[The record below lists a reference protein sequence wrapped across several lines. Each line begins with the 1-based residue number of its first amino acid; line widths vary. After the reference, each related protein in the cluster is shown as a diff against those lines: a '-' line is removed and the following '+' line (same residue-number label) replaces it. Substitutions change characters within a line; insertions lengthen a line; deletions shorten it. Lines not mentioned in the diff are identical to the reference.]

1 MVQDFNEYINS
12 LNQYA
17 RQSGIRPGVNYF
29 EPRPVVNPNSM
40 FSPQMQA
47 NDISKIY
54 PSNISNGEQV
64 IQEAV
69 GKSAKKGITKA
80 GIKTALKYAPL
91 TGDVYDIYRGTSQAF
106 NGHPYAGTAQAL
118 LGTAGVLTLGGG
130 SLAKSAG
137 KAGVKWVL
145 KKGIGK
151 EAIRNTNKAFTKG
164 AKITSSPRY
173 QLLSAVAPEIAYGWS
188 NTKNKKGQNND
199 IPPSETTNSSQGFE
213 EVNELNNL
221 PPINYPTIEEIIAS
235 GGNNQLPIGN
245 NQGEIP
251 IEVMEEVVRRYGNS
265 SEPQS
270 ISSMVDYQKQLLE
283 KNRPYIEGLEN
294 YYKNYQT
301 NLDEAN
307 RIKRYF
313 TGLAG
318 WSGND
323 KWAELANDYNPL
335 NIEANKLALVKQL
348 QEANTGN
355 LDEINRIIGNIAIAR
370 DLGLPDEAAL
380 ASKEL
385 LNARAAQQKNLLG
398 YNARVYDT
406 NVDNA
411 TRMAIKQGDWD
422 TAFKL
427 QEMKNQG
434 NLNNAFA
441 SSAPFYMDPATMA
454 EVMKTL
460 GVNPKYT
467 PARGLNKEGM
477 VQRVQPSINYFS
489 GYNN

>member
-17 RQSGIRPGVNYF
+17 KQSGIKPGVNYF
-29 EPRPVVNPNSM
+29 EPRPMANPNSM
-40 FSPQMQA
+40 FAPQVRA
-47 NDISKIY
+47 NELSKIY

-80 GIKTALKYAPL
+80 GAKTALKYLPI
-91 TGDVYDIYRGTSQAF
+91 TGDVYDIGRGLYQASH
-106 NGHPYAGTAQAL
+106 GHPYVGLGQAG
-118 LGTAGVLTLGGG
+118 LGAFGLATLGAG
-130 SLAKSAG
+130 SLVKSAG
-137 KAGVKWVL
+137 KAGLRGVAKRVL
-145 KKGIGK
+145 GKAGIKQVSKMAKK
-151 EAIRNTNKAFTKG
+151 
-164 AKITSSPRY
+164 TSSIPY
-173 QLLSAVAPEIAYGWS
+173 AVGSAVIPEYLYGKS
-188 NTKNKKGQNND
+188 NNTKLKDTVSDNEEQNNGNKQNN
-199 IPPSETTNSSQGFE
+199 IGEYE
-213 EVNELNNL
+213 EL

-235 GGNNQLPIGN
+235 GGNNQLPVGS
-245 NQGEIP
+245 NQEEISP
-251 IEVMEEVVRRYGNS
+251 DVMAEIARRYSNS
-265 SEPQS
+265 TEPQS
-270 ISSMVDYQKQLLE
+270 IGSMADYQRQLLE

-318 WSGND
+318 WTGND

-348 QEANTGN
+348 QEARTGN
-355 LDEINRIIGNIAIAR
+355 LDEINRIIGNVAIAR

-411 TRMAIKQGDWD
+411 TRMAIKQGDWN

-454 EVMKTL
+454 EVMKML
-460 GVNPKYT
+460 GANPKYI
-467 PARGLNKEGM
+467 PARGLSQEGM
-477 VQRVQPSINYFS
+477 AQGAQSSKNYFS
-489 GYNN
+489 GYNNQ

>member
-17 RQSGIRPGVNYF
+17 RQSGIKPGVNYF

-40 FSPQMQA
+40 FAPQIQA
-47 NDISKIY
+47 NELSKIY

-80 GIKTALKYAPL
+80 GVKTALKYAPL
-91 TGDVYDIYRGTSQAF
+91 TGDVYDIYRGATQAF
-106 NGHPYAGTAQAL
+106 NGHPYTGTAQAL
-118 LGTAGVLTLGGG
+118 LGAAGFLTLGGG
-130 SLAKSAG
+130 GLI
-137 KAGVKWVL
+137 KAGAKLAL
-145 KKGIGK
+145 KKGISK
-151 EAIRNTNKAFTKG
+151 EAIRNANKALAKG
-164 AKITSSPRY
+164 AKITSTPKY
-173 QLLSAVAPEIAYGWS
+173 QIGSAVIPEVLYGMGNDEGIQEKNVAPL
-188 NTKNKKGQNND
+188 
-199 IPPSETTNSSQGFE
+199 ETINSPQGVE
-213 EVNELNNL
+213 EVKELNNL

-235 GGNNQLPIGN
+235 GGNNQLPVAS
-245 NQGEIP
+245 NQEEISP
-251 IEVMEEVVRRYGNS
+251 EVMAEIARRYGNS
-265 SEPQS
+265 TESQS
-270 ISSMVDYQKQLLE
+270 IGSMADYQRQLLE

-318 WSGND
+318 WTGND
-323 KWAELANDYNPL
+323 KWSELANDYNPL

-348 QEANTGN
+348 QEARTGN
-355 LDEINRIIGNIAIAR
+355 LDEINRIIGNVAIAR

-411 TRMAIKQGDWD
+411 TRMAIKQGDWN

-454 EVMKTL
+454 EVMKML
-460 GVNPKYT
+460 GANPRYT
-467 PARGLNKEGM
+467 PARGLNQEGM
-477 VQRVQPSINYFS
+477 AQGVQPSINYFS
-489 GYNN
+489 GYNNQ

>member
-17 RQSGIRPGVNYF
+17 RQSGIKPGVNYF
-29 EPRPVVNPNSM
+29 EPRPVVNANSM
-40 FSPQMQA
+40 FAPQMQA
-47 NDISKIY
+47 NELSKIY

-80 GIKTALKYAPL
+80 SVKTALKYAPL
-91 TGDVYDIYRGTSQAF
+91 TGDVYDIYRGTTQAF

-118 LGTAGVLTLGGG
+118 LGAAGLLTLGGG
-130 SLAKSAG
+130 SLIKSAG
-137 KAGVKWVL
+137 KAGAKWAL
-145 KKGIGK
+145 KKGISK
-151 EAIRNTNKAFTKG
+151 EAIRNTNKALAKG
-164 AKITSSPRY
+164 AKITSTPKYQIGSVVVPEVLYGMGNDEGIQEKNVPPLEAINSP
-173 QLLSAVAPEIAYGWS
+173 
-188 NTKNKKGQNND
+188 
-199 IPPSETTNSSQGFE
+199 QGFE
-213 EVNELNNL
+213 EVKELNNL

-235 GGNNQLPIGN
+235 GSNNQLPVVGN
-245 NQGEIP
+245 PEETSPDVMAEIA
-251 IEVMEEVVRRYGNS
+251 RRYGNS
-265 SEPQS
+265 TEPQS
-270 ISSMVDYQKQLLE
+270 IGSMVDYQRQLLE

-301 NLDEAN
+301 NLNEAN

-335 NIEANKLALVKQL
+335 NIEANKLNLIKQL
-348 QEANTGN
+348 QEARTGN

-406 NVDNA
+406 N
-411 TRMAIKQGDWD
+411 MYGIIQ
-422 TAFKL
+422 
-427 QEMKNQG
+427 
-434 NLNNAFA
+434 
-441 SSAPFYMDPATMA
+441 
-454 EVMKTL
+454 
-460 GVNPKYT
+460 
-467 PARGLNKEGM
+467 
-477 VQRVQPSINYFS
+477 I
-489 GYNN
+489 

>member
-17 RQSGIRPGVNYF
+17 RQSGIKPGVNYF

-40 FSPQMQA
+40 FAPQMQA
-47 NDISKIY
+47 NELSKIY
-54 PSNISNGEQV
+54 PTNISNGEQV

-91 TGDVYDIYRGTSQAF
+91 TGDVYDIYRGTTQAF

-118 LGTAGVLTLGGG
+118 LGAAGLLTLGGG
-130 SLAKSAG
+130 SLIKSAG
-137 KAGVKWVL
+137 KAGAKWAL
-145 KKGIGK
+145 KKGISK
-151 EAIRNTNKAFTKG
+151 EAIRNTNKALTKG
-164 AKITSSPRY
+164 AKITSTPKY
-173 QLLSAVAPEIAYGWS
+173 QIGSVVVPEILYGMGNDS
-188 NTKNKKGQNND
+188 NQQQDNNM
-199 IPPSETTNSSQGFE
+199 PPLEAINSPQGFE
-213 EVNELNNL
+213 EVKELNNL

-235 GGNNQLPIGN
+235 GGNNQLPVGSN
-245 NQGEIP
+245 SEEISP
-251 IEVMEEVVRRYGNS
+251 DVMAEIARRYSNS
-265 SEPQS
+265 TEPQS
-270 ISSMVDYQKQLLE
+270 IGSMADYQRQLLE

-348 QEANTGN
+348 QEARTGN
-355 LDEINRIIGNIAIAR
+355 LDEINRIIGNVAIAR

-454 EVMKTL
+454 EVMRML
-460 GVNPKYT
+460 GANPRYT
-467 PARGLNKEGM
+467 PARGLNQEGM
-477 VQRVQPSINYFS
+477 AQGVQPSINYFS
-489 GYNN
+489 GYNNQ

>member
-1 MVQDFNEYINS
+1 MVQDFNEYMNS

-17 RQSGIRPGVNYF
+17 RQSGIKPGVNYF

-40 FSPQMQA
+40 FAPQIQA
-47 NDISKIY
+47 NELSKIY

-80 GIKTALKYAPL
+80 GLKTALKYAPL
-91 TGDVYDIYRGTSQAF
+91 AGDAYDIYRGITQAF
-106 NGHPYAGTAQAL
+106 NGHPYVGLGQAG
-118 LGTAGVLTLGGG
+118 LGAFGLATLGAG
-130 SLAKSAG
+130 SLVKSAG
-137 KAGVKWVL
+137 KAGL
-145 KKGIGK
+145 KGVAKRALGK
-151 EAIRNTNKAFTKG
+151 AGMRQVSKL
-164 AKITSSPRY
+164 AKKTSSIPY
-173 QLLSAVAPEIAYGWS
+173 VVGSAVIPEVLYRRGGKS
-188 NTKNKKGQNND
+188 NQQQDSNATQPKDNQQKGYED
-199 IPPSETTNSSQGFE
+199 I
-213 EVNELNNL
+213 NELNNL
-221 PPINYPTIEEIIAS
+221 PPINYPTIEEIIANGS
-235 GGNNQLPIGN
+235 NNQLPIGS
-245 NQGEIP
+245 NQEETSP
-251 IEVMEEVVRRYGNS
+251 DVMEEIVRQYNNS
-265 SEPQS
+265 TEPQS
-270 ISSMVDYQKQLLE
+270 VGSMVDYQRQLLE

-335 NIEANKLALVKQL
+335 NIEANKLNLIKQL
-348 QEANTGN
+348 QEARTGN
-355 LDEINRIIGNIAIAR
+355 LDEINRIIGNVAIAR

-427 QEMKNQG
+427 QKMKNQG
-434 NLNNAFA
+434 SLNNAFA
-441 SSAPFYMDPATMA
+441 SSAPFYMEPATMA
-454 EVMKTL
+454 EVMKML
-460 GVNPKYT
+460 GTNPKYI
-467 PARGLNKEGM
+467 PARGLNQEGM
-477 VQRVQPSINYFS
+477 AQGVQSSKNYFS
-489 GYNN
+489 GYNNQ

>member
-17 RQSGIRPGVNYF
+17 RQSGIRPGNYYS
-29 EPRPVVNPNSM
+29 EPKPIVNPNSM
-40 FSPQMQA
+40 FATKMQA
-47 NDISKIY
+47 NGLSGIY
-54 PSNISNGEQV
+54 PSNITNGEQI

-80 GIKTALKYAPL
+80 GLKTALKYAPL
-91 TGDVYDIYRGTSQAF
+91 TGDVYDIYRGTTQAF

-118 LGTAGVLTLGGG
+118 LGAAGLLTLGGG
-130 SLAKSAG
+130 SLVKSAG
-137 KAGVKWVL
+137 KAGAKWAL
-145 KKGIGK
+145 KKGISK
-151 EAIRNTNKAFTKG
+151 EAIRNTNKVLAKG
-164 AKITSSPRY
+164 AKITSTPKY
-173 QLLSAVAPEIAYGWS
+173 QIGSAVIPEVLYGMGNNES
-188 NTKNKKGQNND
+188 IQEKNVPQLEA
-199 IPPSETTNSSQGFE
+199 INSPQGFE
-213 EVNELNNL
+213 EVKELNNL
-221 PPINYPTIEEIIAS
+221 HPINYPTIEEIIAS
-235 GGNNQLPIGN
+235 GSNNQLPVGSSPE
-245 NQGEIP
+245 EISP
-251 IEVMEEVVRRYGNS
+251 DVMAGISRRYSNFTG
-265 SEPQS
+265 PQS
-270 ISSMVDYQKQLLE
+270 IGFIEDYQKQLLE

-294 YYKNYQT
+294 YYKNYQA
-301 NLDEAN
+301 NLDETN

-335 NIEANKLALVKQL
+335 NIEANKLALIKQL
-348 QEANTGN
+348 QEARTGN

-454 EVMKTL
+454 EVMKML
-460 GVNPKYT
+460 GANPRYT
-467 PARGLNKEGM
+467 PAKGLNQEGM
-477 VQRVQPSINYFS
+477 AQGVQPSINYFS
-489 GYNN
+489 GYNNQ